1 MLLFGKALFD
11 GWGILDSI
19 SDYYYSASMGS
30 VFVGGLVALA
40 ILLISY
46 HYARVDTLAG
56 VAAGICAIFVAL
68 FPTAPTDAT
77 PRQVVVGTVHYV
89 FAAAFFVILAYFA
102 LFLFTKPV
110 APFAKQRASLSRIL
124 LRKPVVPLE
133 KPPVYY
139 LTHRKRQRNQVY
151 VACGSTIVAC
161 IVLLLLLRLPGVPQL
176 VSLHP
181 VYWLE
186 TLAICA
192 FGVAWIVK
200 GEVILKDEGAQAD
213 LVQYTVAKLREWLH
227 GLWHR

>member
-1 MLLFGKALFD
+1 VLLFGKALFD

-19 SDYYYSASMGS
+19 SDYYSASMGS
-30 VFVGGLVALA
+30 FFVGGLVALA

-68 FPTAPTDAT
+68 FPTTPMDAT

-133 KPPVYY
+133 KPPVHY

-161 IVLLLLLRLPGVPQL
+161 IVLLLRLPGVPQL
-176 VSLHP
+176 ASLHP

-192 FGVAWIVK
+192 FGAAWIVK

-213 LVQYTVAKLREWLH
+213 LVQYTFARLREWLH
-227 GLWHR
+227 RFWHR